1 MGPNN
6 YMKNNIL
13 NNNSKFQLMIVLEKL
28 SKRKETQI
36 SDRKKEK
43 AIQIGLLF

>member
-1 MGPNN
+1 
-6 YMKNNIL
+6 MKKSIL

-36 SDRKKEK
+36 SDRKKEN
-43 AIQIGLLF
+43 AIQMCLLFKKKI